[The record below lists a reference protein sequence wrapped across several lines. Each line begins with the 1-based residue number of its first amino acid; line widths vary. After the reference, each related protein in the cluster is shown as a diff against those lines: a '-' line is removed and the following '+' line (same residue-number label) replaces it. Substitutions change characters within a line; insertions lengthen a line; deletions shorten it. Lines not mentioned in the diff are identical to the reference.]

1 MCSNLLATRILILS
15 RVLVIPCEDTVHYLQ
30 SKLSLSQFYTNYS
43 IMAMSTIETGPKLNW
58 TRDNQMYERYRV
70 WKKKVEF
77 IFCSALAD
85 STPKQLVSYLK
96 YWMADQGI
104 PLIEKWEST
113 GKLDYSNAEETPAT
127 EGGRRRIL
135 LSGYK
140 VQTYW
145 DLLDEEFKPK
155 GNKLLSII
163 ELWTRSKQGDKPLN
177 QWLTQ
182 VYNLVNICKYP
193 EDSTDRIIRDVLIV
207 GCNSNHARDKII
219 QQGEAVTLN
228 QVIEILQAEESAYS
242 TMKQIQDC
250 EEKPPASIYYQAY
263 DSRSKKSKNPSN
275 EQNSSSSSPTGS
287 KRKCFRCGEP
297 FSRQHMKECRAQ
309 NVTCNG
315 CGIKGHLKK
324 CCKKSGNFPKDSS
337 NQQNNQSP
345 STGSSR
351 MNFASTLPQTEAEFF
366 DEKGLLKHYNPQ
378 VPQQHTGS
386 MFILKKVQDPN
397 NAILL
402 SEDGVEIQH
411 NTSTSVSDP
420 DPAPI
425 LSPDFPFQEFPLREV
440 VNQSQ
445 IDYYS
450 ISDTSD
456 PRENS
461 NSSRKAAKSTDLPLK
476 SCLANRSH
484 KELREIK
491 GSAISTAPTQS
502 SRDFNTISISD
513 NCATRKSIPGIT
525 PRIMTDNPSIT
536 TTSPV
541 ETGVTAIQAEIPEEI
556 QVHSSNYR
564 SVIPTDTQALTALQ
578 NLISDDFQAKNT
590 HSTQRKGEE
599 TPDTRPDIQDKAFQL
614 IQKIHNQLQQ
624 VQWDLQRLH
633 SLHKYEN

>member
-1 MCSNLLATRILILS
+1 MLS
-15 RVLVIPCEDTVHYLQ
+15 
-30 SKLSLSQFYTNYS
+30 
-43 IMAMSTIETGPKLNW
+43 TGPKLDW
-58 TRDNQMYERYRV
+58 TRDNQMYERYKI

-96 YWMADQGI
+96 YWMGDQGI

-127 EGGRRRIL
+127 EGGRRRL
-135 LSGYK
+135 LSSGYK

-219 QQGEAVTLN
+219 RQGEAVTLN

-242 TMKQIQDC
+242 TMRQIQDY
-250 EEKPPASIYYQAY
+250 EKKPTASVYYQSY
-263 DSRSKKSKNPSN
+263 DSRSKKSKAPSN
-275 EQNSSSSSPTGS
+275 VQNSSSSPTGS
-287 KRKCFRCGEP
+287 TSSKKKCFRCGEP
-297 FSRQHMKECRAQ
+297 FSRQHMKKCRAQ

-324 CCKKSGNFPKDSS
+324 CCKKSGNFPKDDSKR
-337 NQQNNQSP
+337 QNQS
-345 STGSSR
+345 SFTDTCR
-351 MNFASTLPQTEAEFF
+351 MNIATTLPQTEADFF
-366 DEKGLLKHYNPQ
+366 DEKGLLKDYNPQ
-378 VPQQHTGS
+378 QQQQYQHTGS

-411 NTSTSVSDP
+411 DTSVSDP

-425 LSPDFPFQEFPLREV
+425 LSPDFPFQEFPLMEV

-456 PRENS
+456 PRECS
-461 NSSRKAAKSTDLPLK
+461 DSSRKAIKSGLT
-476 SCLANRSH
+476 H
-484 KELREIK
+484 EELREIE
-491 GSAISTAPTQS
+491 GLAVSTAPTQS
-502 SRDFNTISISD
+502 SRDSNTISIPDNSD
-513 NCATRKSIPGIT
+513 TRKSNPGINPGIT
-525 PRIMTDNPSIT
+525 TGIMTDTPT
-536 TTSPV
+536 TFPV
-541 ETGVTAIQAEIPEEI
+541 ETDVTAIHAETPEEL
-556 QVHSSNYR
+556 QMHSSNYR

-599 TPDTRPDIQDKAFQL
+599 TPDTRSELQDETFQL
-614 IQKIHNQLQQ
+614 IQKIHNQLQE

-633 SLHKYEN
+633 SLHKYKN

>member
-1 MCSNLLATRILILS
+1 
-15 RVLVIPCEDTVHYLQ
+15 
-30 SKLSLSQFYTNYS
+30 
-43 IMAMSTIETGPKLNW
+43 MSTLETGPKLNW
-58 TRDNQMYERYRV
+58 TRDNQMYECYRV

-96 YWMADQGI
+96 YWMGDQGI

-113 GKLDYSNAEETPAT
+113 GKLDYSSVEETPAT

-135 LSGYK
+135 SSGYK

-219 QQGEAVTLN
+219 RQGEAVTLN

-242 TMKQIQDC
+242 TMQQIQGY
-250 EEKPPASIYYQAY
+250 EKKPPASIYYQSY
-263 DSRSKKSKNPSN
+263 DSRSKKSKTPSN

-297 FSRQHMKECRAQ
+297 FSRQHMKECRVQ

-324 CCKKSGNFPKDSS
+324 CCKKSGNFPKDDSNRQKQSS
-337 NQQNNQSP
+337 
-345 STGSSR
+345 STDPSR

-366 DEKGLLKHYNPQ
+366 DEKGTLKQYIPQ
-378 VPQQHTGS
+378 NQQQHTGS
-386 MFILKKVQDPN
+386 MYVLKKFQGNPN
-397 NAILL
+397 DDILF
-402 SEDGVEIQH
+402 SDNGVEIQH
-411 NTSTSVSDP
+411 SVSDP
-420 DPAPI
+420 DPTPI
-425 LSPDFPFQEFPLREV
+425 PTPDFPFQEFPLTEV

-450 ISDTSD
+450 ISDTPV
-456 PRENS
+456 PRECS
-461 NSSRKAAKSTDLPLK
+461 NSSRKAIKSGLNSST
-476 SCLANRSH
+476 H
-484 KELREIK
+484 EELREIK
-491 GSAISTAPTQS
+491 DSAVSTAPTQS
-502 SRDFNTISISD
+502 SRDSNTISISD
-513 NCATRKSIPGIT
+513 NSTTRKSTPGIIPGIT
-525 PRIMTDNPSIT
+525 PRIMTDNPSIP

-541 ETGVTAIQAEIPEEI
+541 ETDVTAIPAEIPEEM
-556 QVHSSNYR
+556 HSSNYR
-564 SVIPTDTQALTALQ
+564 SVMPTDTQALTALQ
-578 NLISDDFQAKNT
+578 NLISDDFQVKNT

-599 TPDTRPDIQDKAFQL
+599 TPDTRSDIQDEAFQL
-614 IQKIHNQLQQ
+614 IQKIHNQLQE

-633 SLHKYEN
+633 SLHKYKN

>member
-1 MCSNLLATRILILS
+1 
-15 RVLVIPCEDTVHYLQ
+15 
-30 SKLSLSQFYTNYS
+30 
-43 IMAMSTIETGPKLNW
+43 MAMSTLETGPKLNW

-96 YWMADQGI
+96 YWMGDQGI

-113 GKLDYSNAEETPAT
+113 GKLDYSNAEEAP
-127 EGGRRRIL
+127 L
-135 LSGYK
+135 SSGYM

-193 EDSTDRIIRDVLIV
+193 ENSTDRIIRDVLIV
-207 GCNSNHARDKII
+207 GCNSNHARDRII
-219 QQGEAVTLN
+219 RQGEAVTLN
-228 QVIEILQAEESAYS
+228 QVLEILQTEESTHS
-242 TMKQIQDC
+242 TMQQIQGYQK
-250 EEKPPASIYYQAY
+250 KPIASIYYQAY
-263 DSRSKKSKNPSN
+263 DSRSKKSKVSN

-337 NQQNNQSP
+337 NRQNQSSP
-345 STGSSR
+345 STGSSK
-351 MNFASTLPQTEAEFF
+351 MNFASAAPTEADFF
-366 DEKGLLKHYNPQ
+366 DEKGLLKEYNP
-378 VPQQHTGS
+378 PQHQHTGS
-386 MFILKKVQDPN
+386 MYVLKKFQGNPSDD
-397 NAILL
+397 ILF
-402 SEDGVEIQH
+402 SDNGVEIQH
-411 NTSTSVSDP
+411 NTPTSVSDP

-425 LSPDFPFQEFPLREV
+425 LSPDFPFQEFPLTEV

-445 IDYYS
+445 KDSYS
-450 ISDTSD
+450 TSDTSD
-456 PRENS
+456 PRECS
-461 NSSRKAAKSTDLPLK
+461 NSSSKATKSTDLPLK
-476 SCLANRSH
+476 SGLNSSTHEELAI
-484 KELREIK
+484 LRDLTV
-491 GSAISTAPTQS
+491 STAPTQS
-502 SRDFNTISISD
+502 LRDSNTIFTPDNSD
-513 NCATRKSIPGIT
+513 TRESNPGIT
-525 PRIMTDNPSIT
+525 TGIT
-536 TTSPV
+536 TDTPSTPTTFSE
-541 ETGVTAIQAEIPEEI
+541 ETDVTAIHAENPEEL
-556 QVHSSNYR
+556 QELQMHSSNYR

-578 NLISDDFQAKNT
+578 NLLSDDFEA
-590 HSTQRKGEE
+590 SSIQRKGEE
-599 TPDTRPDIQDKAFQL
+599 TPDTTPDTRSETFQL
-614 IQKIHNQLQQ
+614 IQKIHNQLQE

-633 SLHKYEN
+633 SLHKYKN